1 MVKKVSQCRK
11 PKKRSFRLIK
21 RFLQTENKKMQG
33 VPSDKI
39 RKFSKKSRIVP
50 EKNTKGGPFGLTCTF
65 GSTKKLWFSARIEPT
80 LSGFRTVTEVD

>member
-39 RKFSKKSRIVP
+39 RKFSKKV
-50 EKNTKGGPFGLTCTF
+50 
-65 GSTKKLWFSARIEPT
+65 A
-80 LSGFRTVTEVD
+80 